1 MLSLVKSSPGWI
13 FFVSLELSRRVEEMH
28 LFRLFELMT
37 VGLLKRL
44 AQWQVQ
50 EQRQVKSEERDTKKI
65 MWSQRKKRKRKRRS
79 RQRNIIA
86 IAATVRVKMTDPP
99 EERKRERMTERAIVQ
114 IAMMSSEEIEE
125 TIREQRERMREEE
138 KAVER
143 MTRGEPPQDTVE
155 AALGTR
161 TIVAIQ
167 EIVQETETGLE
178 AAKQRRGDDS
188 QVFVS

>member
-65 MWSQRKKRKRKRRS
+65 M
-79 RQRNIIA
+79 
-86 IAATVRVKMTDPP
+86 
-99 EERKRERMTERAIVQ
+99 
-114 IAMMSSEEIEE
+114 
-125 TIREQRERMREEE
+125 
-138 KAVER
+138 
-143 MTRGEPPQDTVE
+143 
-155 AALGTR
+155 
-161 TIVAIQ
+161 
-167 EIVQETETGLE
+167 
-178 AAKQRRGDDS
+178 
-188 QVFVS
+188 